1 MATPDKPSQSSSNG
15 SKNSSGDNTVAF
27 IVIAAIVVLAV
38 QYFLTGTNF
47 ALDIWEEFTAPE
59 LSKAEI
65 AEFEETLDQIDQ
77 NAATYASGGFQTEE
91 DVKNAIA
98 AQKSYA
104 KELEAQ
110 GVVSSYT
117 ADDSS
122 VYFKFENGL
131 SYLYIAAPEGT
142 DALSTDSEATVCSVE
157 TTGRTD
163 SLAAI
168 STVTSAFSATSS
180 KWSASTAK
188 TPSNITLAGLKE
200 LGGKQQLLIWAGHG
214 GYNRKTGSV
223 LDTGID
229 TDLNDKSQLI
239 EIKNDRAT
247 IVNVAG
253 DPDSHLAITPAFVK
267 RYVRGMSGSVVY
279 LCACSTGEDS
289 QLADAFLD
297 NGATAVFGNTGSI
310 SHVYNVAMLQG
321 VLTTFLTPDENGN
334 YPTLSK
340 SLSTAKKTIGDD
352 SAEYLERVG
361 ADANFIE
368 SQRNVK
374 VKLFGGTEAGDLKV
388 QADSASKGK
397 TQDKPAESSSSSG
410 STSSS
415 NSSSTGKETESKSS
429 GSTGGSSA
437 NSGSSASS
445 SGQTAP
451 MPETTLTNDMIVG
464 LWSPDPNAQ
473 EPRYIDFLAKGD
485 LVTYDY
491 YSLIDSAALGRSQ
504 PSAPVKFEFCNGV
517 VDMMLNQ
524 GRCSC
529 LTRDSSGVYISFY
542 IDEMAN
548 DVIYDQETG
557 TAWHRV
563 IPHLIENH

>member
-15 SKNSSGDNTVAF
+15 SKNGSGDNTVVF
-27 IVIAAIVVLAV
+27 IVIAAIVVLSV

-59 LSKAEI
+59 LSNAEI

-91 DVKNAIA
+91 DIKNAIA

-117 ADDSS
+117 ADDNS

-142 DALSTDSEATVCSVE
+142 DALSTDSEATVSSVE

-168 STVTSAFSATSS
+168 STIASAFSATSS

-229 TDLNDKSQLI
+229 SDLNDKSQLI

-253 DPDSHLAITPAFVK
+253 DPDSHLAITPAFAK

-429 GSTGGSSA
+429 GSSGGSSA

-491 YSLIDSAALGRSQ
+491 YSLIDSAALGRPQ